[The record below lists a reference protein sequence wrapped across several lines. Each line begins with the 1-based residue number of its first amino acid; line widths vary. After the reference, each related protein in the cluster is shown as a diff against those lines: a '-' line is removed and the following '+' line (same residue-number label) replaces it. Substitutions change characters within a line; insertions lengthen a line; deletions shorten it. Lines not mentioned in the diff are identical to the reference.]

1 MWLCPLTDSKSGKFF
16 VKGIQYQLEFRA
28 EDICV
33 FSHVGVKSVKILEES
48 YVAELVQLIMADGL
62 NLHISAEIIQVC
74 LGSCYSCD
82 TGAREAYLG
91 SGCEFINKIRV
102 ASLRTLTKNLN
113 QEILIIIIE
122 MMDAVGIIP
131 VNTEV
136 RCCRFQS
143 CKTLYGFFRVGVA
156 LWVGVFRNTPDS
168 LDGCILTYQL
178 LYHVHIR
185 SLWSHRNIDHLDSEK
200 FGDLEVTVITRY
212 RTEEFH
218 LVKLAPWSI
227 SHYTLSH
234 GTCNTVEHNVQA

>member
-1 MWLCPLTDSKSGKFF
+1 M
-16 VKGIQYQLEFRA
+16 
-28 EDICV
+28 
-33 FSHVGVKSVKILEES
+33 FSHVGVKSVKILEKS
-48 YVAELVQLIMADGL
+48 YVTELVQFIMTDGL
-62 NLHISAEIIQVC
+62 NLHIFAEIIQVC
-74 LGSCYSCD
+74 LGSCNGSD
-82 TGAREAYLG
+82 SRSWEAYLG
-91 SGCEFINKIRV
+91 SGCKFINKIRV
-102 ASLRTLTKNLN
+102 TSFCTLTKNFN

-122 MMDAVGIIP
+122 MMNAVCIIP
-131 VNTEV
+131 VNTEI

-143 CKTLYGFFRVGVA
+143 CKTLYGFFGVSVT

-168 LDGCILTYQL
+168 LDRCIFTYQL

-200 FGDLEVTVITRY
+200 FGDLEVTVITWY

-234 GTCNTVEHNVQA
+234 GTCDTVEHNVQA